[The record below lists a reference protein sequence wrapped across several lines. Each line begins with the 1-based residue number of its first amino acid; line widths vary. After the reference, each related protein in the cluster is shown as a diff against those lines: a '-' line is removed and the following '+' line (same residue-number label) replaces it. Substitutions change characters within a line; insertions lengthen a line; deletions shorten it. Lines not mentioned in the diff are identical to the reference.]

1 MRAPDVPMG
10 RQDGSRTTLLTAL
23 SEGSASVQSAPLF
36 DIVAG
41 SLSRVVTSAHAP
53 GVRAPGGRQ
62 SKHDP
67 LQQQQ
72 NQQHD
77 PLQQQNQ
84 QQHVQQHDPQ
94 HMDLPLVVLAGFVS

>member
-23 SEGSASVQSAPLF
+23 SEGSASVQSAPPF
-36 DIVAG
+36 DNVAG
-41 SLSRVVTSAHAP
+41 SLSRGAVTSAHAP

-62 SKHDP
+62 SKQQ
-67 LQQQQ
+67 LQQQQKQQQQQ

-77 PLQQQNQ
+77 QQQ
-84 QQHVQQHDPQ
+84 
-94 HMDLPLVVLAGFVS
+94 MDLPLVVLAGSVS